1 MGEGNEAQLAN
12 LMMLV
17 KSILYACKHVAEG
30 IYEHRRETKSKDVAR
45 EGWSVLPVV
54 IGDSRD
60 VDSSSLGESAFFLSE
75 RGILLLKEVANQG
88 IVSGPVQRPM
98 SEILPPVKWQL
109 RRPHHSYS

>member
-1 MGEGNEAQLAN
+1 MSSEG
-12 LMMLV
+12 
-17 KSILYACKHVAEG
+17 
-30 IYEHRRETKSKDVAR
+30 ETKSKDIAR

-88 IVSGPVQRPM
+88 FASGLDSPN
-98 SEILPPVKWQL
+98 SATAIW
-109 RRPHHSYS
+109 